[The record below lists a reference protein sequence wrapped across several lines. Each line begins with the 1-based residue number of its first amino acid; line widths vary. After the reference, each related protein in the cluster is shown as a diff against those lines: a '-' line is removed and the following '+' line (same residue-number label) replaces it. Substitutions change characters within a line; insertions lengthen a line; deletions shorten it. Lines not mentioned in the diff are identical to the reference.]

1 MDGEPIAA
9 GGARKIGI
17 VRKLLVEIRFGRRH
31 MAGRERNAIGETDH
45 ALGHR
50 AQVVQHRWAELDLA
64 KRHAPVFGLAFSVV
78 LEQQAAAARHQ
89 QRVQAR
95 HTPVALHFSQAR
107 GEVAIGRDGLL
118 CR

>member
-1 MDGEPIAA
+1 MP
-9 GGARKIGI
+9 
-17 VRKLLVEIRFGRRH
+17 
-31 MAGRERNAIGETDH
+31 NQ
-45 ALGHR
+45 ALAYR

-89 QRVQAR
+89 QRVQAG
-95 HTPVALHFSQAR
+95 HTPVALHFGQAR

-118 CR
+118 C